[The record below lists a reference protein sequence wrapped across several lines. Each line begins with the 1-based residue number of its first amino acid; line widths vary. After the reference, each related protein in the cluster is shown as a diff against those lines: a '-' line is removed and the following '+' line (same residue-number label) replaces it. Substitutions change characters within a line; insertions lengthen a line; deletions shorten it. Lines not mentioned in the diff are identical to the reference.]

1 MPACLFDT
9 NIWLAVVFPSHPCHG
24 QATGALRKATAQ
36 GPAVFCRST
45 QQSFLRL
52 VTTPALQAAYGAQGL
67 TNSDAWVALDALLA
81 LPQVHTRDEPPGLMP
96 LWRSLAQRDTAS
108 PKIWMD
114 AYLAA
119 FAIAG
124 GVGLATLDRDFRQF
138 EVRGLALELLAV

>member
-9 NIWLAVVFPSHPCHG
+9 NIWLAAVFPSHPCHG
-24 QATGALRKATAQ
+24 QATGALRKATSQAS
-36 GPAVFCRST
+36 AVFCRT
-45 QQSFLRL
+45 NQQSYLCL

-81 LPQVHTRDEPPGLMP
+81 LPQVQTRDEPPGLMP
-96 LWRSLAQRDTAS
+96 LWRRLAQRDTAS

-119 FAIAG
+119 FAIAS
-124 GVGLATLDRDFRQF
+124 GVGLTTLDRDFRQF
-138 EVRGLALELLAV
+138 EARGLALVLMVV

>member
-1 MPACLFDT
+1 MAANAP
-9 NIWLAVVFPSHPCHG
+9 I
-24 QATGALRKATAQ
+24 ATRHAL
-36 GPAVFCRST
+36 ST
-45 QQSFLRL
+45 STCCCS
-52 VTTPALQAAYGAQGL
+52 VTPALQAAYGAQGL